1 MSAFETPKK
10 YKIPQ
15 RTPEPGPSDAQR
27 QVLSDLTNWGQLTPQ
42 RPVAVSTSPQRPI
55 GSAYETPTRVA
66 KAPPAVGSSWRRG
79 EERVPQTAP
88 RPERPRPRAM
98 CRLIPVLQAS
108 TPAPQTRT
116 TPTRITV
123 FPASARKSTTTR
135 KARPVK
141 QRIKLTEYDP
151 KGGVLREI
159 CQDLFERAY
168 GLHGKPKEDHAI
180 LFDYAYSRTHCS
192 VKAFQDLLYGHTY
205 HQECAELRLLVPGY
219 KEKPPPK
226 PDVQKVETQKA
237 QLTPRW
243 KAGCLE
249 RQAVELFEKAYGLNG
264 RKPEDY
270 SKILQETVDA
280 TGCSQRAFEEL
291 VFGHSYSEKLETL
304 RTKVEGYMTKTQ
316 WKLFCKDMAKSGRTS
331 VVAHLNTPEGRDF
344 LLRAKNIEDENA
356 ALTTPRKGQA
366 GGKKGEVPSSAEAPT
381 EVDSAKESTI
391 EIMGDGSEQKGK
403 KIWKMVAKTTSIF
416 DIGTPDASGHVEV
429 GKPSPSS
436 ASKGKNKGKA
446 RKSPA
451 KKRNNVAKNLFVA

>member
-15 RTPEPGPSDAQR
+15 RNLESVPSDAQR
-27 QVLSDLTNWGQLTPQ
+27 QVLSDVTNWGQLTPQ
-42 RPVAVSTSPQRPI
+42 RPVAVATSPQRPI

-98 CRLIPVLQAS
+98 CRLIPVLQPF
-108 TPAPQTRT
+108 TPAP
-116 TPTRITV
+116 PTRITAI
-123 FPASARKSTTTR
+123 PASARKSTTTR

-205 HQECAELRLLVPGY
+205 NQECAELRLLVPGY

-249 RQAVELFEKAYGLNG
+249 RQAVELFEKAYGLND

-356 ALTTPRKGQA
+356 ALLTTPRKGEA
-366 GGKKGEVPSSAEAPT
+366 GRKDHLQVPSSADAPA
-381 EVDSAKESTI
+381 EVDSGKESAI
-391 EIMGDGSEQKGK
+391 EIMGDTQQGGK
-403 KIWKMVAKTTSIF
+403 MKWKMVAKTPSIF
-416 DIGTPDASGHVEV
+416 DMRTPDASGPVEV
-429 GKPSPSS
+429 GKSSPSS
-436 ASKGKNKGKA
+436 ASKGKNKNKH
-446 RKSPA
+446 RKSPM
-451 KKRNNVAKNLFVA
+451 KRNVQKNLFLAA